1 VPKAEI
7 SLVGHGFSRAKT
19 LVSKRF
25 ANLKVCPTQKI
36 MFFGTVLADSELALS
51 PSRALWF
58 ILCVSGFTALG
69 SLRLCV
75 IIFLGYSGVRVF
87 GVFDG

>member
-1 VPKAEI
+1 MLLFCREPSEETVPKLSI

-36 MFFGTVLADSELALS
+36 MNFGTASA
-51 PSRALWF
+51 
-58 ILCVSGFTALG
+58 VSYLLDCFALG
-69 SLRLCV
+69 GHDAKLAMTN
-75 IIFLGYSGVRVF
+75 FLVVLGLAASREL
-87 GVFDG
+87 